1 MTPEAAPDLV
11 GGIWRALSLQAGYN
25 AALVGLG
32 AAALGVS
39 AGAVG
44 AFLSLR
50 RRALMSDAMSHST
63 LPGVGLAFLVMVAMG
78 MDGRFLPG
86 LMLGAGITAA
96 LGLWAVQRLA
106 RVLSEDAAIGAVLSS
121 FYGFGVVILTLIQAL
136 RVGRPAGL
144 EAVLLGS
151 TAGMLWADAMVI
163 AGGGVAIAGLLWLLQ
178 RPLAMVAFDPVHAGL
193 SGIDTRRMDMALM
206 LLTLAVVLVGLHV
219 TGMIMIVALL
229 VTPAVTARLW
239 SGTVRGVALLSALIG
254 AVCGYV
260 GAAISAAVPDVPTG
274 PVIVLLAALGF
285 VVSLL
290 GRGKNV

>member
-1 MTPEAAPDLV
+1 MIAEPTPDLI

-32 AAALGVS
+32 AAALGAS

-86 LMLGAGITAA
+86 LMLGAGLTAA

-121 FYGFGVVILTLIQAL
+121 FYGFGVVVLTLIQAL

-144 EAVLLGS
+144 ESVLLGS

-163 AGGGVAIAGLLWLLQ
+163 AGGGVAIALLLWLLQ
-178 RPLAMVAFDPVHAGL
+178 RPLAMVAFDPVHAQL
-193 SGIDTRRMDMALM
+193 SGIDTRRMDLALM

-239 SGTVRGVALLSALIG
+239 RGTVQGMAMLSALIG

-260 GAAISAAVPDVPTG
+260 GAAVSAAVPDVPTG
-274 PVIVLLAALGF
+274 PVIVLLAAFGF

-290 GRGKNV
+290 VRGKNV

>member
-32 AAALGVS
+32 AAALGGS

-290 GRGKNV
+290 VRGKNV

>member
-1 MTPEAAPDLV
+1 MSPETSPDLI

-32 AAALGVS
+32 AAALGGS

-50 RRALMSDAMSHST
+50 RRALMSDAMSHAT

-193 SGIDTRRMDMALM
+193 SGINTRGMDMALM

-290 GRGKNV
+290 VRGKNV

>member
-1 MTPEAAPDLV
+1 MIAEPSADV
-11 GGIWRALSLQAGYN
+11 IGGIWRALSLQAGYN

-32 AAALGVS
+32 AAALGAS
-39 AGAVG
+39 AGGVG

-86 LMLGAGITAA
+86 LMLGAGLTAA

-106 RVLSEDAAIGAVLSS
+106 RVLSEDAAIGAVLST
-121 FYGFGVVILTLIQAL
+121 FYGFGVVLLTLIQAL

-144 EAVLLGS
+144 ESVLLGS

-163 AGGGVAIAGLLWLLQ
+163 AGGGVAIALLLWLLQ
-178 RPLAMVAFDPVHAGL
+178 RPLAMVAFDPVHAQL
-193 SGIDTRRMDMALM
+193 SGIDTRRMDLALM

-239 SGTVRGVALLSALIG
+239 RGTVRGMALLSALIG

-260 GAAISAAVPDVPTG
+260 GAAVSAAVPDVPTG
-274 PVIVLLAALGF
+274 PVIVLLAAFGF

-290 GRGKNV
+290 VRGKNV

>member
-1 MTPEAAPDLV
+1 MSPETSPDLI

-32 AAALGVS
+32 AAALGGS

-50 RRALMSDAMSHST
+50 RRALMSDAMSHAT

-193 SGIDTRRMDMALM
+193 SGINTRRMDMALM

-274 PVIVLLAALGF
+274 PVIVLLAALAF

-290 GRGKNV
+290 VRGKNV